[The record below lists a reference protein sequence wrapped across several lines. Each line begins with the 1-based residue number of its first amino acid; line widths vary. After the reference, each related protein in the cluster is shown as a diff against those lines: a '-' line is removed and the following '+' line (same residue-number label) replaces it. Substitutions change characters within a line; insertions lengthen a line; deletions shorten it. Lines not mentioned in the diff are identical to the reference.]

1 MNSAFTL
8 HHVRADDECGDDA
21 KLSGVYRSRDAAN
34 AAIARL
40 SFQLGFRDHPD
51 GFTVDEYEL
60 DKDHWCEGFV
70 QR

>member
-1 MNSAFTL
+1 MPCEKAGPGEDVPFP
-8 HHVRADDECGDDA
+8 D
-21 KLSGVYRSRDAAN
+21 KYRGQVVAAN